1 MNKCVKNI
9 DNIIKKWMDDNFK
22 LKKNI
27 FIHPIDNTI
36 HLSVSD
42 VNITKEMFNL
52 SFNEL
57 HPYLIE
63 WLDGQAV
70 KVSPSTLFILC
81 S

>member
-1 MNKCVKNI
+1 MDTKNI
-9 DNIIKKWMDDNFK
+9 DNIIKKWVDDNFK

-27 FIHPIDNTI
+27 FIHPIDDI
-36 HLSVSD
+36 IYLPVSD

-52 SFNEL
+52 TFNGL
-57 HPYLIE
+57 VSYLIE
-63 WLDGQAV
+63 WLDGQGI